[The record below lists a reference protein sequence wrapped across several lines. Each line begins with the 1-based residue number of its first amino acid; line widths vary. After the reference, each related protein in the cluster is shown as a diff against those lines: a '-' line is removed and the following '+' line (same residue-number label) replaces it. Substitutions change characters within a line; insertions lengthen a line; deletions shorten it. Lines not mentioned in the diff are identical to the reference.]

1 MFKSLKNE
9 YHQFQKHNFSLIRA
23 YIALPDCISILIY
36 FVLRLYH
43 YMICNVTRKNWLLL
57 SNILTL
63 HSLNQ
68 RIYSIICKYPYAQL
82 SISFSLSQFFRFFVF
97 FSTLHSSKQR
107 SYSILCK
114 YPYVQLSISISLSL
128 FLDNRYLAHSF
139 LFCVLLSLFNQH
151 LLL

>member
-43 YMICNVTRKNWLLL
+43 YMICNVTRNICLLL
-57 SNILTL
+57 SNTLTL
-63 HSLNQ
+63 HSLYQ
-68 RIYSIICKYPYAQL
+68 RSYSIICKYPYVQFF
-82 SISFSLSQFFRFFVF
+82 ISVSLSQFFRFFVF

-107 SYSILCK
+107 SYSIICTYL
-114 YPYVQLSISISLSL
+114 YVPLSISVF
-128 FLDNRYLAHSF
+128 FLNSF
-139 LFCVLLSLFNQH
+139 AIFAQSFILYTILCIMILV
-151 LLL
+151 